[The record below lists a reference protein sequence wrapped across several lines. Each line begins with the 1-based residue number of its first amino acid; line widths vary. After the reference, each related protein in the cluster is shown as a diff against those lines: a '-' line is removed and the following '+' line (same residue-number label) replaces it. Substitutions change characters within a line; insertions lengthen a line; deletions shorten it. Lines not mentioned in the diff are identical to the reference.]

1 MESDPGETA
10 APVGTAALMRGTGQE
25 KAMQWYTRLQER
37 LKALYEA
44 YGQIAIWTYLIL
56 WLSVLAAYSAAI
68 HMGVEIE
75 GAGTEFDQEGK
86 GLAAG
91 IWRWMS
97 GLLGP
102 WAAVIFGAWIAVKAT
117 QPVRIIIT
125 LALTPVIAR
134 FLRRE
139 PSSVPQE

>member
-1 MESDPGETA
+1 
-10 APVGTAALMRGTGQE
+10 
-25 KAMQWYTRLQER
+25 MQWYTRLQDR

-44 YGQIAIWTYLIL
+44 YGQVAIWTYLIL
-56 WLSVLAAYSAAI
+56 WLAVLGAYSAAI

-75 GAGTEFDQEGK
+75 GASTEIDEEAK
-86 GLAAG
+86 GLAAAM
-91 IWRWMS
+91 WRWMS
-97 GLLGP
+97 ALFGS
-102 WAAVIFGAWIAVKAT
+102 WAGVVFGAWVAVKAT